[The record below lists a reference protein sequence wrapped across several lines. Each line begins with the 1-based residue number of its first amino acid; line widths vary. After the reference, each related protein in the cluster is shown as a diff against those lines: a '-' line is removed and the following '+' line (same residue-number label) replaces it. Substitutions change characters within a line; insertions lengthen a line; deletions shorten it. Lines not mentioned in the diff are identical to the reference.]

1 MKRTSLITG
10 RYQITYSSADP
21 IQVLRKFEAIGL
33 ALIDIRY
40 IDTFTIQLYTSQKP
54 SNEAHKILNLYA
66 QDYQVKSC
74 NLLQQNMHR
83 LIHRPIILIGF
94 GVLFFLTFLLQSR
107 ILFVQVRGNE
117 AVPSNLIVEVAR
129 DCGIYFGASRRSIR
143 SEQVKNNLI
152 EHLPQFE
159 WVGINTYGCVAEI
172 FVKEGSVN
180 QEAPGALSIGSIV
193 AARDGIIL
201 SCTTL
206 QGTQICRPGQAV
218 TKGQLLVS
226 GYTDCGIYIQG
237 TIAEGEVL
245 AATNRDVIY
254 ITPNKYQSRYVI
266 TGKKRRF
273 RLTIGKYL
281 INFYEDSGISPI
293 SCVKIYQEFPLKL
306 PGGFNLPICLV
317 EEQLISYES
326 KPHEIDLQW
335 MAESC
340 RQYLKSQMIVGRI
353 ISEDLQTTQS
363 DDVVK
368 CIGKYFCTEMIGQIK
383 LEETL

>member
-1 MKRTSLITG
+1 MSRTSLITE
-10 RYQITYSSADP
+10 RYRITFSSADP

-33 ALIDIRY
+33 ALIDIQY
-40 IDTFTIQLYTSQKP
+40 IDTFTIQLYTNKKP
-54 SNEAHKILNLYA
+54 GNEAHKILNLYA

-74 NLLQQNMHR
+74 NLLQKNIHR
-83 LIHRPIILIGF
+83 FIHRPIILIGF
-94 GVLFFLTFLLQSR
+94 GVLFVLTFLLQSR
-107 ILFVQVRGNE
+107 ILFVQVRGNQ
-117 AVPSNLIVEVAR
+117 AVPSNLIVEAAR
-129 DCGIYFGASRRSIR
+129 DSGIYFGANRRSIR
-143 SEQVKNNLI
+143 SEQVKNHLI
-152 EHLPQFE
+152 EHLPQLE

-172 FVKEGSVN
+172 FVKEGSVD
-180 QEAPGALSIGSIV
+180 QKAPQPLTIGSIV

-237 TIAEGEVL
+237 TLAEGEVL
-245 AATNRDVIY
+245 AATNRDVTY
-254 ITPNKYQSRYVI
+254 LTPNKYQSRYVI

-273 RLTIGKYL
+273 RLTIGNNL

-293 SCVKIYQEFPLKL
+293 SCVKIYREFPFKL
-306 PGGFNLPICLV
+306 PGGFELPICLV
-317 EEQLISYES
+317 EEQQINYES
-326 KPHEIDLQW
+326 TPHEIDLQW

-340 RQYLKSQMIVGRI
+340 RQHLKSQMIAGRI
-353 ISEDLQTTQS
+353 ISENLQTTRS
-363 DDVVK
+363 TDMVTCV
-368 CIGKYFCTEMIGQIK
+368 GKYFCTEMIGQIK